1 MAKTRTIVKRK
12 KRRLNWF
19 INSFIFM
26 MFSIMLTIGSSIFV
40 KNNNSNYTVQIQ
52 KVKAKI
58 EVAQAENNSL
68 QTQVRTLSNDTRVYS
83 IATDAGLAAINE
95 NVVNVLGNDEE

>member
-1 MAKTRTIVKRK
+1 MAKTRTIVKN
-12 KRRLNWF
+12 RRRRINWLA
-19 INSFIFM
+19 IAMIFM
-26 MFSIMLTIGSSIFV
+26 ISAVILSVSSSIFV

-58 EVAQAENNSL
+58 ETAKAENNSL
-68 QTQVRTLSNDTRVYS
+68 QTQVRTLSNDSRVYS

-95 NVVNVLGNDEE
+95 NVVNVAGSDDE